1 MLSILTNARSTYLMT
16 FQVGGMTCTSC
27 SSAIEQRLKELPGVV
42 QASVSLLSNRAE
54 VRHLHPRSSTEMTLL
69 GKA

>member
-1 MLSILTNARSTYLMT
+1 MTNAWCTCLVT

-42 QASVSLLSNRAE
+42 QPSVSLLSNKAE
-54 VRHLHPRSSTEMTLL
+54 VRRLHPSSSSVLTLL